1 MPSFKQSLSFAAN
14 GIKVFWEEKHMKIHS
29 IMAFLVIVSGLF
41 FRITL
46 TEWLICII
54 LIALV
59 LSLEIINTAIE
70 NLVNLVSP
78 DYHPLAGKVK
88 DLAAGAVLV
97 AAIAAFVCGSLI
109 FGKYIIALF

>member
-29 IMAFLVIVSGLF
+29 LIALAVIVAGLF
-41 FRITL
+41 FNITY

-59 LSLEIINTAIE
+59 LSLEIINTSIE
-70 NLVNLVSP
+70 NLVNIISP
-78 DYHPLAGKVK
+78 DYNALAGKVK

-97 AAIAAFVCGSLI
+97 SAIAAFICGILI

>member
-14 GIKVFWEEKHMKIHS
+14 GIKVFWEEKHMKIHCV
-29 IMAFLVIVSGLF
+29 MALAVIVAGF
-41 FRITL
+41 FFKITL
-46 TEWLICII
+46 TEWLVCII

-78 DYHPLAGKVK
+78 DYHPLAGKIK

-97 AAIAAFVCGSLI
+97 SAIAAFICGSLI